1 VRLRYRTLFKTNKME
16 HLKLA
21 IATIETQLDEVRNEL
36 KQLEEQP
43 TPKVETPW
51 YDFTDEQKAQL
62 GEIVNHF
69 IDKLTRNIR
78 STEVYLQEGNI
89 SVNVEVDV
97 QELIEDALPYGISDK
112 FIEYLED
119 EITEQREEQRKDCEE
134 SN

>member
-1 VRLRYRTLFKTNKME
+1 MRLRYRTLFKTNKME

-43 TPKVETPW
+43 KPQVETPW

-69 IDKLTRNIR
+69 IDSLTRNMR

>member
-1 VRLRYRTLFKTNKME
+1 ME

-21 IATIETQLDEVRNEL
+21 IATIETQLDELRNEL

-43 TPKVETPW
+43 KPQVETPW

-69 IDKLTRNIR
+69 IDSLTRNMR
-78 STEVYLQEGNI
+78 SVDVDLSEGG
-89 SVNVEVDV
+89 VNVNITLDL
-97 QELIEDALPYGISDK
+97 QDLIEDALPYGMSDK
-112 FIEYLED
+112 FINYLND
-119 EITEQREEQRKDCEE
+119 EITEQREDQRKDCEE

>member
-43 TPKVETPW
+43 KPQVETPW

-69 IDKLTRNIR
+69 IDSLTRNMR

-119 EITEQREEQRKDCEE
+119 EITEQRENERKDCEE

>member
-1 VRLRYRTLFKTNKME
+1 ME

-43 TPKVETPW
+43 KPQVETPW

-69 IDKLTRNIR
+69 IDSLTRNMR

>member
-43 TPKVETPW
+43 KPQVETPW

-69 IDKLTRNIR
+69 IDSLTRNMR

>member
-1 VRLRYRTLFKTNKME
+1 MRLRYRTLFKTNKME

-43 TPKVETPW
+43 KPQVETPW

-69 IDKLTRNIR
+69 IDSLTRNIR

-119 EITEQREEQRKDCEE
+119 EITEQRENERKDCEE

>member
-1 VRLRYRTLFKTNKME
+1 MRLRYRTLFKTNKME

-43 TPKVETPW
+43 KPQVETPW

-69 IDKLTRNIR
+69 IDSLTRNMR

-119 EITEQREEQRKDCEE
+119 EITEQRENERKDCEE

>member
-1 VRLRYRTLFKTNKME
+1 MRLRYRTLFKTNKME

-43 TPKVETPW
+43 KPQVETPW

-119 EITEQREEQRKDCEE
+119 EITEQRENERKDCEE

>member
-1 VRLRYRTLFKTNKME
+1 M
-16 HLKLA
+16 A
-21 IATIETQLDEVRNEL
+21 IATIETQLDELRNEL

-69 IDKLTRNIR
+69 IDSLTRNMR

-97 QELIEDALPYGISDK
+97 QELIEYALPYGMSDK

-119 EITEQREEQRKDCEE
+119 EITEQRENERKDCEE

>member
-1 VRLRYRTLFKTNKME
+1 MTIQQKLDSFSMVLADNIRTNNEMINEFEALQK
-16 HLKLA
+16 
-21 IATIETQLDEVRNEL
+21 EVKEL
-36 KQLEEQP
+36 QELQKQ
-43 TPKVETPW
+43 TVTANW

-69 IDKLTRNIR
+69 IDSLTRNMR

-97 QELIEDALPYGISDK
+97 QELIEYALPYGMSDK

>member
-1 VRLRYRTLFKTNKME
+1 ME

-21 IATIETQLDEVRNEL
+21 IATIETQLDEVRNEI

-119 EITEQREEQRKDCEE
+119 EITEQRENERKDCEE

>member
-1 VRLRYRTLFKTNKME
+1 ME

-43 TPKVETPW
+43 KPQVETPW